1 MQYTLGKTVANRD
14 TIGPQGLANYLLGR
28 FDRTILSTAPNGHPP
43 LGATFPEDSL
53 VTPWIP
59 VVPSVKYSV
68 VTA

>member
-28 FDRTILSTAPNGHPP
+28 VDQTILSTGCP